1 MNNNQLYINGQWVD
15 SISKDK
21 IEVENPA
28 TEEIFEH
35 VPAANEDDVNSAV
48 EAAKSAFENWSKL
61 SLDEKLGYL
70 NKAFEIFEGYQDDL
84 VEIEIKELGSP
95 RSWAKN
101 AHVKGPIKRFENYLK
116 IAKDFSFKDDLPKA
130 TVLKEPIGV
139 IGCLTPWNYPL
150 NQVIQKV
157 IPALICGNTVVLKPS
172 QITPLSAYF
181 LAEAFHKAELPPG
194 VFNLVTGR
202 GAEVGNVLASHKNVD
217 MISFTGSTS
226 GGIEVGKLALEKVK
240 KLALE
245 LGGKSPNLVLR
256 GSNYEEAVKT
266 SLNST
271 FNNTG
276 QTCSA
281 LTRLIV
287 PKEDLEKIEEI
298 IIKEAEYFKVGDPWE
313 EETKV
318 GPLSNKKQFEKVK
331 YFVEKGIEE
340 GAKLL
345 VGEVPQKKD
354 KGYFA
359 NPVVFSNVSNKMEIA
374 QEEIFGPVLCV
385 IPYEG
390 IEEGIEIANDTIY
403 GLSGAVFGPQEE
415 AEDAAK
421 RIKTG
426 EIKINNGKWDPL
438 APFGGYKQS
447 GIGREGGFY
456 GLEEFVEIKTLFNK

>member
-15 SISKDK
+15 SISKEK

-35 VPAANEDDVNSAV
+35 VPAANEEDVNNAV
-48 EAAKSAFENWSKL
+48 KAAKSAFESWSNL
-61 SLDEKLGYL
+61 SLDERLSYL

-84 VEIEIKELGSP
+84 IEIEIKELGSP

-101 AHVKGPIKRFENYLK
+101 AHVKGPTKRFENFLK
-116 IAKDFSFKDDLPKA
+116 IAKDFSFKDELPKA
-130 TVLKEPIGV
+130 TVIKEPIGV

-150 NQVIQKV
+150 NQVMQKV

-202 GAEVGNVLASHKNVD
+202 GAEVGNVLASHKDVD

-226 GGIEVGKLALEKVK
+226 GGIEVGKLALGTVK

-256 GSNYEEAVKT
+256 GADYHMAVST

-287 PKEDLEKIEEI
+287 PKEDLQEIENI
-298 IIKEAEYFKVGDPWE
+298 IIEKSKGFIVGDPYE
-313 EETKV
+313 DETRV
-318 GPLSNKKQFEKVK
+318 GPLSNKKQFDKVK

-345 VGEVPQKKD
+345 VGDVPKKSG
-354 KGYFA
+354 KGYFV

-385 IPYEG
+385 IPYED

-403 GLSGAVFGPQEE
+403 GLSSAVFGPEDE
-415 AEDAAK
+415 AESVARKIRA
-421 RIKTG
+421 G
-426 EIKINNGKWDPL
+426 EVNVNNGKWDPL

-456 GLEEFVEIKTLFNK
+456 GLEEFVEIKTLFNN

>member
-1 MNNNQLYINGQWVD
+1 
-15 SISKDK
+15 
-21 IEVENPA
+21 
-28 TEEIFEH
+28 
-35 VPAANEDDVNSAV
+35 
-48 EAAKSAFENWSKL
+48 
-61 SLDEKLGYL
+61 
-70 NKAFEIFEGYQDDL
+70 
-84 VEIEIKELGSP
+84 
-95 RSWAKN
+95 
-101 AHVKGPIKRFENYLK
+101 
-116 IAKDFSFKDDLPKA
+116 
-130 TVLKEPIGV
+130 
-139 IGCLTPWNYPL
+139 
-150 NQVIQKV
+150 
-157 IPALICGNTVVLKPS
+157 
-172 QITPLSAYF
+172 
-181 LAEAFHKAELPPG
+181 
-194 VFNLVTGR
+194 
-202 GAEVGNVLASHKNVD
+202 

-226 GGIEVGKLALEKVK
+226 GGIEVGKLALETVK

-245 LGGKSPNLVLR
+245 LGGKSPNLVLK

-298 IIKEAEYFKVGDPWE
+298 IIKEAESFKVGDPWK

-318 GPLSNKKQFEKVK
+318 GPLSNKKQFDKVK